1 MKKKPGFRT
10 VFGKKTLLLAAVSLL
25 LVTLIAIGAT
35 SSWIEDVSQVEFS
48 TNNDSQETP
57 LHVGDKILKSDAA
70 MKNSTAI
77 VALSDYFYAS
87 GDMHLSPCYGD
98 GEHFYFPVEDKTTGN
113 VTFRDGTKDDANVN
127 YLSATFRIQSS
138 EANTAYWFEKSGATN
153 DTPFIS
159 FKKGDTAVTNS
170 NLEQFLRFSVTI
182 DGATNVYAL
191 NNDGTYYMVDSTT
204 AAAAAAK
211 PGKSIEQYTYYAED
225 FNQSAPEGYY
235 KNNVN
240 VTGKPNQ
247 GVTANLNGNTLF
259 SVNTYDDENK
269 STLKT
274 VTVKIW
280 LEYNPHNST
289 KGVDIAAINMNLVS
303 SWAKERR
310 IYVKDA
316 TLHQENYTQAKW
328 LSTQNAKLYWA
339 LKNDLSTH
347 WELQRFESSDYY
359 FVDIPA
365 VYNNT
370 PAVLFRCNGSWA
382 AGSQTYPNSSVKY
395 WDKWDT
401 TFPDTFHSETFTV
414 YSTDF
419 GTWEETKNVH
429 AVYFTNSNKL
439 NGTFNDVYDYM
450 WDSNSVHGDGI
461 NDKVV
466 KNADWPGLKMTTK
479 LNSVLLSN
487 KPDTYVFYYNSDY
500 NRIIFSD
507 GFTETGLNREFQ
519 TQDLW
524 LTDENGAALNLVD
537 GTFDMA
543 TLTWFH
549 TNPTKS
555 DWATKMPSYSS
566 ANTYIH
572 GNFVTGGRWVDYRF
586 AYGGEYQQTDG
597 NAFKDSGSTHMLCKI
612 YIKHAGDYEFGLY
625 YNGDWIGAFNDG
637 DKRVC
642 PYENYYVDGVKI
654 PNEYGIS
661 HDGNHTSNFV
671 MKTTKAGVIRIYLDT
686 SQNKLYFADGEN

>member
-25 LVTLIAIGAT
+25 LVTLTAIGAT
-35 SSWIEDVSQVEFS
+35 TSWIEDVSQVEFS

-211 PGKSIEQYTYYAED
+211 TGKSIEQYTYYAEV

-235 KNNVN
+235 KNDVN

-247 GVTANLNGNTLF
+247 GVTENLNGNTLF

-280 LEYNPHNST
+280 LEYNSDNST
-289 KGVDIAAINMNLVS
+289 KGVDIASIDMNLVS
-303 SWAKERR
+303 SWAKKRR

-316 TLHQENYTQAKW
+316 TENQIGYQAAKW
-328 LSTQNAKLYWA
+328 LTSSVNVSGTSVTPTLRWA
-339 LKNDLSTH
+339 LKDNPSKNWLLEKIDGT
-347 WELQRFESSDYY
+347 DYY
-359 FVDIPA
+359 FVDVPA
-365 VYNNT
+365 VYNNEDV
-370 PAVLFRCNGSWA
+370 VLFRSANFTSN
-382 AGSQTYPNSSVKY
+382 SYNQTKYGTTNYYY
-395 WDKWDT
+395 WDKWET
-401 TFPDTFHSETFTV
+401 KFPDTFHSEIFTV
-414 YSTDF
+414 CTNDF
-419 GTWEETKNVH
+419 GTWEVSPSK
-429 AVYFTNSNKL
+429 VYFLNSCNFE
-439 NGTFNDVYDYM
+439 TPRAYM
-450 WDSNSVHGDGI
+450 WDVNFGFKNGI
-461 NDKVV
+461 VE
-466 KNADWPGLKMTTK
+466 NAAWPGVTLTK
-479 LNSVLLSN
+479 LKEKVSGS
-487 KPDTYVFYYNSDY
+487 DYYTFYYNADY
-500 NRIIFSD
+500 SNIIFSN
-507 GFTETGLNREFQ
+507 GLAHG
-519 TQDLW
+519 
-524 LTDENGAALNLVD
+524 ENWEHQSEDITNVRNVQGQ
-537 GTFDMA
+537 TFDMTSLMWYSA
-543 TLTWFH
+543 TPGSHSNLPAYADSSKTYID
-549 TNPTKS
+549 TS
-555 DWATKMPSYSS
+555 LATGHNDYWTHLNLCYGGNPSYSGDKTKF
-566 ANTYIH
+566 NGT
-572 GNFVTGGRWVDYRF
+572 NDNNLLCRF
-586 AYGGEYQQTDG
+586 YSKYG
-597 NAFKDSGSTHMLCKI
+597 ASGSNSLQLVLHV
-612 YIKHAGDYEFGLY
+612 
-625 YNGDWIGAFNDG
+625 NGKTYKG
-637 DKRVC
+637 
-642 PYENYYVDGVKI
+642 YENHDTLDASSNTPTLELYEENENNKKNLYITNVADHAIYSIYV
-654 PNEYGIS
+654 
-661 HDGNHTSNFV
+661 T
-671 MKTTKAGVIRIYLDT
+671 KTNSGYNVTLHKDT
-686 SQNKLYFADGEN
+686 